1 MDIYLTE
8 EQAKIIAAELGNT
21 SSCKVVSETTYKLV
35 IEREL
40 LPTEKLVRPET
51 KEDYSVWTLSHDEE
65 FAQQCLNKLWETFS
79 ADYFPPSL
87 RIKLMR
93 LIRFLSR
100 GKISLRVAK
109 EMADYLSP
117 FYSNTV
123 ALLETKLL
131 AKHQLT
137 YNLFIEGDIPYLK
150 VILQTVC
157 YYLSEQDAEDLAT
170 LIVRTK
176 SLPYEELS

>member
-1 MDIYLTE
+1 MDVYLTE
-8 EQAKIIAAELGNT
+8 EQAKIIATELGTN

-100 GKISLRVAK
+100 GKIPLRVAK
-109 EMADYLSP
+109 EMAEYLSP
-117 FYSNTV
+117 SNSNAV
-123 ALLETKLL
+123 SLLETKLL
-131 AKHQLT
+131 ANK
-137 YNLFIEGDIPYLK
+137 NLVYASFVEKDISYLGD
-150 VILQTVC
+150 ILQTAC
-157 YYLSEQDAEDLAT
+157 YYLSEQEAEDLAT
-170 LIVRTK
+170 LIVRRNNRIRV
-176 SLPYEELS
+176 